1 MTEGEKN
8 LQNSAKSAK
17 ICKNL
22 QNSERWKVG
31 R

>member
-1 MTEGEKN
+1 MTAGGRN

-17 ICKNL
+17 IYKNQ